1 MREPTR
7 RAKVM
12 AALCYLNVLILL
24 PACSRWRQDDFVK
37 YHLNQG
43 LVLLALSTIC
53 GALTMA
59 PLIGELG
66 LWFTLLV
73 DVLSLVGLIG
83 ALRGRKDPLPFI
95 GRLLVNF
102 HPFE

>member
-1 MREPTR
+1 MPEPSR
-7 RAKVM
+7 RARMM
-12 AALCYLNVLILL
+12 AALCYLNVLILI
-24 PACSRWRQDDFVK
+24 PACTRWRREDFVK
-37 YHLNQG
+37 THLNQG

-53 GALTMA
+53 GALAMA

-66 LWFTLLV
+66 FWFTLLV
-73 DVLSLVGLIG
+73 DALSLVGLIG
-83 ALRGRKDPLPFI
+83 ALRGRRDPLPFI